1 MRMML
6 QEKIVT
12 VDFTQEDACLEILP
26 RSPLVSSYHEQW
38 QGLRLDVHQQ
48 PAHETPE
55 HTPQQHIVTVSLEPQ
70 VVQSERII
78 DGRLQH
84 ENIAKGDVA
93 IIPAYSYHISRW
105 QSEAK
110 FLVLSMEPAFFT
122 RMAIEAG
129 NLEKIEI
136 KPRYAAPDPLIQQI
150 GLALQTELES
160 DEQVSNI
167 YIESLTTTLCIHLL
181 KYYCVTSDAKFDN
194 HEQKGL
200 SHWKLKQTISYIHE
214 NLDKDLSLV
223 DISATV
229 GMSMYYFSRQF
240 KQSTGLAPH
249 QYVMNCRIE
258 RAKKLLSKTNQT
270 IEQIGSLVGFQSQ
283 SHFTNVFRKLTGITP
298 RVYREQVKI

>member
-1 MRMML
+1 MMSE
-6 QEKIVT
+6 EKILP
-12 VDFTQEDACLEILP
+12 VDFTQEDAYLEILP

-38 QGLRLDVHQQ
+38 KGVRLDVHHQ

-55 HTPQQHIVTVSLEPQ
+55 HTPQQHVVTVSLEPQ

-78 DGRLQH
+78 DGRLQY

-93 IIPAYSYHISRW
+93 IIPAHTYHISRW
-105 QSEAK
+105 QSQAK

-129 NLEKIEI
+129 NLENIEI
-136 KPRYAAPDPLIQQI
+136 KPRFAAPDPLIQQI

-160 DEQVSNI
+160 HDGVSSI

-181 KYYCVTSDAKFDN
+181 KYYCVISDNKFDN
-194 HEQKGL
+194 HDHKGL
-200 SHWKLKQTISYIHE
+200 SHWKLKQVISYIHE
-214 NLDKDLSLV
+214 NLDKDLSLL

-240 KQSTGLAPH
+240 KQSIGLAPH

-270 IEQIGSLVGFQSQ
+270 IEQISSQVGFQSQ
-283 SHFTNVFRKLTGITP
+283 SHFTNVFRKFTGVTP
-298 RVYREQVKI
+298 RVYREQVRV

>member
-1 MRMML
+1 MMSE
-6 QEKIVT
+6 EKILT

-26 RSPLVSSYHEQW
+26 RSPVVSSYYEQW
-38 QGLRLDVHQQ
+38 EGLRLDVHQQ

-55 HTPQQHIVTVSLEPQ
+55 HTLQQHLIIVSLEPQ
-70 VVQSERII
+70 IVQSERII
-78 DGRLQH
+78 DGHLRQ

-93 IIPAYSYHISRW
+93 IIPAHAHHLSRW
-105 QSEAK
+105 RSEAK
-110 FLVLSMEPAFFT
+110 FLALSMEPAFFT

-129 NLEKIEI
+129 NLDKVEI
-136 KPRYAAPDPLIQQI
+136 KPCYAAPDPLIQQI

-160 DEQVSNI
+160 DDRVSNI

-181 KYYCVTSDAKFDN
+181 KYYCVTSNAKFGN

-200 SHWKLKQTISYIHE
+200 SHWKLRQAISYIHE

-258 RAKKLLSKTNQT
+258 QAKKLLSKTNQT
-270 IEQIGSLVGFQSQ
+270 IEQISSLVGFQSQ